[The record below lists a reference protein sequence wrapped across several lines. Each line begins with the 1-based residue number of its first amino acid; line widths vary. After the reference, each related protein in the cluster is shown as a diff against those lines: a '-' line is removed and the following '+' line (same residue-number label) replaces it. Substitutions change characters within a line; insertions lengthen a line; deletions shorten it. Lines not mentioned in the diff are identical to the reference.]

1 MFHTLLFV
9 LNKKKYFLH
18 FFQPSLQ
25 WAGLDK
31 LVYEHAF
38 QPYTYSLRS
47 FSRGQSMQD
56 SDPPAIIELKWPFY
70 TEHIDLINYELD
82 IYVNNFKKLIIFN
95 CGSSTNVI
103 CAFLLQKNM
112 WEFLDF
118 KTFKP
123 RKTTIFSTFHRFN
136 VNL

>member
-1 MFHTLLFV
+1 
-9 LNKKKYFLH
+9 
-18 FFQPSLQ
+18 
-25 WAGLDK
+25 
-31 LVYEHAF
+31 
-38 QPYTYSLRS
+38 
-47 FSRGQSMQD
+47 MQD

-95 CGSSTNVI
+95 CGLSTNVI
-103 CAFLLQKNM
+103 CAFLLQKNI
-112 WEFLDF
+112 